1 MSLEVTRHAPDGARE
16 SSPEQ
21 PAFYFDL
28 GSPESYLAAERV
40 LGLLPV
46 VAEWR
51 PVLATELPDGLGD
64 LDQAAIERVAAE
76 RDMQTLRWPAVVPPD
91 TAAAMRAATYAK
103 RIGRTVAFCLAAF
116 RQAFAAGR
124 DLADPETVLIAGA
137 ACEMHPTAL
146 LKGMELRSVAG
157 ALEHATEEALVAG
170 VRRVPALRAGWAVFH
185 GDAGL
190 DEAARALASE
200 RGATED

>member
-1 MSLEVTRHAPDGARE
+1 MSLGVTRHEPDGGERAAG
-16 SSPEQ
+16 PEQ

-51 PVLATELPDGLGD
+51 PVLGSTLPDGLGE
-64 LDQAAIERVAAE
+64 LDRGVIERVAAA
-76 RDMQTLRWPAVVPPD
+76 RGMQALRWPDVVPPES
-91 TAAAMRAATYAK
+91 AAAMRAATYAK
-103 RIGRTVAFCLAAF
+103 QIGRTVPFCLAAF

-146 LKGMELRSVAG
+146 LKGMELRSVARE
-157 ALEHATEEALVAG
+157 LERATEEAAAAG
-170 VRRVPALRAGWAVFH
+170 VRRVPALQTGDAVFH

-190 DEAARALASE
+190 DEAAEVL
-200 RGATED
+200 ATEPDGG